1 VVTWLTHTL
10 AEWGLPPELT
20 FVFASIVLLVLLI
33 SWGKIQP
40 FLAFLVASSVAAI
53 LLGLPIDKVPGVLE
67 KGVGNIL
74 GGLLGIV
81 CIGAMFG
88 KLVANSGAAQ
98 KIAMVLMRVFGEKRL
113 TWALMF
119 TGFLVGIPLFYNVG
133 FVLLVPLVFSV
144 VQQTKV
150 PPIYL
155 GIPMFASLSVTH
167 GFLPPHP
174 APTAMLPIFGA
185 DIGTTLMYGMIVAL
199 PAMICAG
206 PLYAR
211 LFRNIESKPITLF
224 VAPLRPENELPSTFN
239 CFGSALLP
247 VALIACSMAVSKAP
261 ESWQPMLMFWTN
273 PLIVMLLALGVAT
286 YTLGTSRGMKLQQ
299 LMEDYG
305 NSVKD
310 IAVILLIIAGAGT
323 LKEVFVATGVDKN
336 ISAALTDIAID
347 PLVLG
352 WLIAGVIRVSLG
364 SATVAG
370 MTAASLMAPVVA
382 AGGVDPNLMVLAVGA
397 GSLMFSHVNDS
408 GFWMAKEYFNLS
420 LKETIMSWTLME
432 GIVGIVGIIGV
443 LCLEAVLY

>member
-1 VVTWLTHTL
+1 V
-10 AEWGLPPELT
+10 EL
-20 FVFASIVLLVLLI
+20 VYVLGSIVLLVLLI
-33 SWGKIQP
+33 SWGRVQP
-40 FLAFLVASSVAAI
+40 FLAFLVAAAAAAV
-53 LLGLPIDKVPGVLE
+53 LLGLPLDKVPGVLE
-67 KGVGNIL
+67 KGMGNIMA
-74 GGLLGIV
+74 GLLGIV

-88 KLVANSGAAQ
+88 KLVAESGAAQ
-98 KIAMVLMRVFGEKRL
+98 KIAMVLMRVFGEKHL

-174 APTAMLPIFGA
+174 APTAMLPMFGA
-185 DIGTTLMYGMIVAL
+185 DMGLTLFYGFIVAV
-199 PAMICAG
+199 PAMVIAG
-206 PLYAR
+206 PLFAR
-211 LFRNIESKPITLF
+211 LFRHAQARPITLF
-224 VAPLRPENELPSTFN
+224 VAPLRPESELPSAFN
-239 CFGSALLP
+239 CFASALLP
-247 VALIACSMAVSKAP
+247 VVLIALSLWETFVAP
-261 ESWQPMLMFWTN
+261 VPPPYAPAFRFFTN
-273 PLIVMLLALGVAT
+273 PLIVMLLSLAIAT
-286 YTLGTSRGMKLQQ
+286 WTLGLSRGMGIQKL
-299 LMEDYG
+299 MDEYG

-336 ISAALTDIAID
+336 ISDLLTGIAID

-370 MTAASLMAPVVA
+370 MTAAGLMSPVVA
-382 AGGVDPNLMVLAVGA
+382 SSGVDPNLMVLAVGA

-420 LKETIMSWTLME
+420 LEETLRSWTIME
-432 GIVGIVGIIGV
+432 GIVGIVGILGV
-443 LCLEAVLY
+443 LALNAVIH

>member
-1 VVTWLTHTL
+1 M
-10 AEWGLPPELT
+10 ELWY
-20 FVFASIVLLVLLI
+20 VFGAIVLLVLLI
-33 SWGKIQP
+33 SVGKVQP
-40 FLAFLVASSVAAI
+40 FLAFLVSSSVAAI

-67 KGVGNIL
+67 KGIGNIL
-74 GGLLGIV
+74 GGLIIVV

-88 KLVANSGAAQ
+88 KLVAESGAAQ
-98 KIAMVLMRVFGEKRL
+98 KIAMVLMRLFGEKNL

-185 DIGTTLMYGMIVAL
+185 DIGTTLMYGFIVAL
-199 PAMICAG
+199 PAMILAG

-211 LFRNIESKPITLF
+211 LFRNVESKPITLF
-224 VAPLRPENELPSTFN
+224 VAPLKPESELPSAFN
-239 CFGSALLP
+239 CFASALLP
-247 VALIACSMAVSKAP
+247 VVLIALSMAVPKAP
-261 ESWQPMLMFWTN
+261 VDWQPLLKFFTN
-273 PLIVMLLALGVAT
+273 QNIVMLLSLAIAT
-286 YTLGTSRGMKLQQ
+286 YTLGVSRGMKLGP
-299 LMEDYG
+299 LMDGYG

-323 LKEVFVATGVDKN
+323 LKEVFAATGADKI
-336 ISAALTDIAID
+336 ISATVTGIEVN
-347 PLVLG
+347 PLILG
-352 WLIAGVIRVSLG
+352 WFIAGVIRVSLG

-370 MTAASLMAPVVA
+370 MTAAGIMGPVVLA
-382 AGGVDPNLMVLAVGA
+382 SGGSVDPNLMVLAVGA

-420 LKETIMSWTLME
+420 LKETLLSWTLME
-432 GIVGIVGIIGV
+432 GIVGFVGLAGV
-443 LCLEAVLY
+443 LILNAIIH

>member
-1 VVTWLTHTL
+1 MEMVY
-10 AEWGLPPELT
+10 
-20 FVFASIVLLVLLI
+20 VFASIVLLVLLI

-40 FLAFLVASSVAAI
+40 FLAFLVASSVAAV
-53 LLGLPIDKVPGVLE
+53 LLGLPAEKVPGVLE
-67 KGVGNIL
+67 KGIGNL
-74 GGLLGIV
+74 LAGLLAIV

-98 KIAMVLMRVFGEKRL
+98 KIAMVLMRLFGEKYL

-144 VQQTKV
+144 VQQTRV

-174 APTAMLPIFGA
+174 APTAMLPMFGA
-185 DIGTTLMYGMIVAL
+185 DIATTLLYGLVVAV
-199 PAMICAG
+199 PAMIIAG
-206 PLYAR
+206 PVFAG
-211 LFRNIESKPITLF
+211 LFRNVKSNPITLF
-224 VAPLRPENELPSTFN
+224 VAPLRPEHELPSAFN
-239 CFGSALLP
+239 CFASAMLP
-247 VALIACSMAVSKAP
+247 VVLIACSMLVPLAP
-261 ESWQPMLMFWTN
+261 EHMQSMLKFWTN
-273 PLIVMLLALGVAT
+273 PLIVMLLSLAVAT
-286 YTLGTSRGMKLQQ
+286 WTLGLSRGMKIQP
-299 LMEDYG
+299 LMDDYG

-323 LKEVFVATGVDKN
+323 LKEVFVATGVDKQ
-336 ISAALTDIAID
+336 ISETLTGIAID
-347 PLVLG
+347 PLILG
-352 WLIAGVIRVSLG
+352 WLIAGIIRVSLG

-370 MTAASLMAPVVA
+370 MTAAGLMAPVVMSTD
-382 AGGVDPNLMVLAVGA
+382 VDPNLMVLAIGA

-420 LKETIMSWTLME
+420 LKDTLKSWTLME
-432 GIVGIVGIIGV
+432 GIVGVVGIIGV
-443 LCLEAVLY
+443 LILEAMLY

>member
-1 VVTWLTHTL
+1 MEL
-10 AEWGLPPELT
+10 AYVG
-20 FVFASIVLLVLLI
+20 ASIVLLVLLI
-33 SWGKIQP
+33 SWGKVQP

-53 LLGLPIDKVPGVLE
+53 LLGLPMEEVPKVLE
-67 KGVGNIL
+67 KGIGSIL
-74 GGLLGIV
+74 GGLITVV

-98 KIAMVLMRVFGEKRL
+98 KIAMVLMRLFGEKHL
-113 TWALMF
+113 TWAMMF

-155 GIPMFASLSVTH
+155 GVPMFASLSVTH

-174 APTAMLPIFGA
+174 APTAMLPLFGA
-185 DIGTTLMYGMIVAL
+185 EIGMTLFYGILVAL
-199 PAMICAG
+199 PAMIIAG
-206 PLYAR
+206 PVFAR
-211 LFRNIESKPITLF
+211 LFRNVKSNPITLF
-224 VAPLRPENELPSTFN
+224 VAPLRPESDLPSAFN
-239 CFGSALLP
+239 CFASALLP
-247 VALIACSMAVSKAP
+247 VVLIACSMAVPLAP
-261 ESWQPMLMFWTN
+261 PEWHSALKFWTN
-273 PLIVMLLALGVAT
+273 QNIVMLVSLAIAT
-286 YTLGTSRGMKLQQ
+286 YSLGLSRGMKIGP
-299 LMEDYG
+299 LMDDYG

-323 LKEVFVATGVDKN
+323 LKEVFTATGVDKN
-336 ISAALTDIAID
+336 ISEALKGIPID
-347 PLVLG
+347 PLILG

-370 MTAASLMAPVVA
+370 MTAAGLMMPVVK

-420 LKETIMSWTLME
+420 LKETLKSWTLME

-443 LCLEAVLY
+443 LILEAVIT

>member
-1 VVTWLTHTL
+1 MEMVY
-10 AEWGLPPELT
+10 
-20 FVFASIVLLVLLI
+20 VFASIVLLVLLI
-33 SWGKIQP
+33 SWAKIQP
-40 FLAFLVASSVAAI
+40 FLAFLVASSVAAL
-53 LLGLPIDKVPGVLE
+53 LLGLPAEKVPGVLE
-67 KGVGNIL
+67 KGIGNLL

-98 KIAMVLMRVFGEKRL
+98 KIAMVLMRLFGEKHV
-113 TWALMF
+113 TWAMMF

-150 PPIYL
+150 PPIYV
-155 GIPMFASLSVTH
+155 GVPMFASLSVTH

-185 DIGTTLMYGMIVAL
+185 DISTTLMYGIVVAL
-199 PAMICAG
+199 PAMIIAG
-206 PLYAR
+206 PVFAR
-211 LFRNIESKPITLF
+211 LFRHVKSNPITLF
-224 VAPLRPENELPSTFN
+224 VAPLRPESELPSAFN

-247 VALIACSMAVSKAP
+247 VALIACSMAVPQAP
-261 ESWQPMLMFWTN
+261 EHLQSMLRFWTN
-273 PLIVMLLALGVAT
+273 PLIVMLLSLAVAT
-286 YTLGTSRGMKLQQ
+286 YTLGLSRGLKIGP
-299 LMEDYG
+299 LMDDYG

-323 LKEVFVATGVDKN
+323 LKEVFVATGVDKQ
-336 ISAALTDIAID
+336 ISASLTSIPID
-347 PLVLG
+347 PLILG

-370 MTAASLMAPVVA
+370 MTAAGLMAPVVA
-382 AGGVDPNLMVLAVGA
+382 TAHVDPNLMVLAVGA

-420 LKETIMSWTLME
+420 LKDTLKSWTLME
-432 GIVGIVGIIGV
+432 GIVGVVGIIGV
-443 LCLEAVLY
+443 LILEALIH

>member
-1 VVTWLTHTL
+1 MVY
-10 AEWGLPPELT
+10 
-20 FVFASIVLLVLLI
+20 VFASIVLLVLLI

-40 FLAFLVASSVAAI
+40 FLAFLVASSVAAV
-53 LLGLPIDKVPGVLE
+53 LLGLPAEKVPAVLE
-67 KGVGNIL
+67 KGIGNLL
-74 GGLLGIV
+74 GGLLAIV

-98 KIAMVLMRVFGEKRL
+98 KIAMVPMRMFGEKHL

-119 TGFLVGIPLFYNVG
+119 TGFLVGVPLFYNVG

-174 APTAMLPIFGA
+174 APTAMLPMFGA
-185 DIGTTLMYGMIVAL
+185 DIATTLLYGLIVAV
-199 PAMICAG
+199 PAMIIAG
-206 PLYAR
+206 PVFAG
-211 LFRNIESKPITLF
+211 LFRRVKSNPITLF
-224 VAPLRPENELPSTFN
+224 VAPLRPESELPSGFN
-239 CFGSALLP
+239 CFASALLP
-247 VALIACSMAVSKAP
+247 VVLIACSMLVPLAP
-261 ESWQPMLMFWTN
+261 AEMQSALRFWTN
-273 PLIVMLLALGVAT
+273 PLIVMLLSLAVAT
-286 YTLGTSRGMKLQQ
+286 WTLGLSRGMKIGP
-299 LMEDYG
+299 LMDEYG

-323 LKEVFVATGVDKN
+323 LKEVFVASGVDRQ
-336 ISAALTDIAID
+336 ISDTLTGIAID

-352 WLIAGVIRVSLG
+352 WLIAGIIRVSLG

-370 MTAASLMAPVVA
+370 MTAAGLMAPVVMSTD
-382 AGGVDPNLMVLAVGA
+382 VDPNLMVLAVGA

-420 LKETIMSWTLME
+420 LKDTLKSWTLME
-432 GIVGIVGIIGV
+432 GIVGVVGIIGV
-443 LCLEAVLY
+443 LILEAVIS

>member
-1 VVTWLTHTL
+1 MEITY
-10 AEWGLPPELT
+10 
-20 FVFASIVLLVLLI
+20 VFASIVLLVLLI
-33 SWGKIQP
+33 SWGKVQP

-67 KGVGNIL
+67 KGIGNIL

-98 KIAMVLMRVFGEKRL
+98 KIAMVLMRVFGEKHL

-174 APTAMLPIFGA
+174 APTAMLPMFGA
-185 DIGTTLMYGMIVAL
+185 DIGTTLFYGLIVAL
-199 PAMICAG
+199 PAMIIAG
-206 PLYAR
+206 PMFAAAVPQREVQSDHAVRGAAAAR
-211 LFRNIESKPITLF
+211 ERTAERVQL
-224 VAPLRPENELPSTFN
+224 LRQRAAA
-239 CFGSALLP
+239 GGADRLLDGR
-247 VALIACSMAVSKAP
+247 AAARRKR
-261 ESWQPMLMFWTN
+261 WQPALKFWTN
-273 PLIVMLLALGVAT
+273 PLIVMLLSLAVAT
-286 YTLGTSRGMKLQQ
+286 YTLGLSRGMKMQP
-299 LMEDYG
+299 LMDDYG

-336 ISAALTDIAID
+336 ISAALTGIADRSAGARLADRRRD
-347 PLVLG
+347 P
-352 WLIAGVIRVSLG
+352 R
-364 SATVAG
+364 VAG
-370 MTAASLMAPVVA
+370 LGHRRRHDRRGPHGAGGRQRAASTRTSWCSPSAPVV
-382 AGGVDPNLMVLAVGA
+382 
-397 GSLMFSHVNDS
+397 
-408 GFWMAKEYFNLS
+408 
-420 LKETIMSWTLME
+420 
-432 GIVGIVGIIGV
+432 
-443 LCLEAVLY
+443 

>member
-1 VVTWLTHTL
+1 MEMVY
-10 AEWGLPPELT
+10 
-20 FVFASIVLLVLLI
+20 VFASIVLLVLLI
-33 SWGKIQP
+33 SWGKVQP
-40 FLAFLVASSVAAI
+40 FLAFLVASSVAGV
-53 LLGLPIDKVPGVLE
+53 LLGLPAEKVPGVLE
-67 KGVGNIL
+67 KGIGNLL

-98 KIAMVLMRVFGEKRL
+98 KIAMVLMRLFGEKHL

-174 APTAMLPIFGA
+174 APTAMLPMFNA
-185 DIGTTLMYGMIVAL
+185 DIATTLLYGLIVAV
-199 PAMICAG
+199 PAMIIAG
-206 PLYAR
+206 PVFAS
-211 LFRNIESKPITLF
+211 LFRNVKSNPITLF
-224 VAPLRPENELPSTFN
+224 VAPLRPEHELPSAFN
-239 CFGSALLP
+239 CFASALLP
-247 VALIACSMAVSKAP
+247 VVVIACSMLVPLAP
-261 ESWQPMLMFWTN
+261 EDLQSTLKFWTH
-273 PLIVMLLALGVAT
+273 PLIVMLLSLAVAT
-286 YTLGTSRGMKLQQ
+286 WTLGLSRGMGMQQ
-299 LMEDYG
+299 LMDDYG

-323 LKEVFVATGVDKN
+323 LKEVFVATGADKE
-336 ISAALTDIAID
+336 ISASLTSIAID
-347 PLVLG
+347 PLILG
-352 WLIAGVIRVSLG
+352 WLIAGIIRVSLG

-370 MTAASLMAPVVA
+370 MTAAGLMMPVVA
-382 AGGVDPNLMVLAVGA
+382 STGVDPNLMVLAIGA

-420 LKETIMSWTLME
+420 LKDTLKSWTLME
-432 GIVGIVGIIGV
+432 GIVGVVGIIGV
-443 LCLEAVLY
+443 LILESILY

>member
-1 VVTWLTHTL
+1 MEIWY
-10 AEWGLPPELT
+10 
-20 FVFASIVLLVLLI
+20 VFASIVLLVVLI
-33 SWGKIQP
+33 SWGKVQP
-40 FLAFLVASSVAAI
+40 FLAFLVASSVAAV
-53 LLGLPIDKVPGVLE
+53 LLGLPLDKIPGVLE

-98 KIAMVLMRVFGEKRL
+98 KIAMVLMRVFGEKHL
-113 TWALMF
+113 TWAMMF
-119 TGFLVGIPLFYNVG
+119 TGLAVGIPLFYNVG

-150 PPIYL
+150 PPIYV

-174 APTAMLPIFGA
+174 APTAMLPMFGA
-185 DIGTTLMYGMIVAL
+185 DIGKTLFYGLIVAL

-211 LFRNIESKPITLF
+211 LFRNVKSNPITLF
-224 VAPLRPENELPSTFN
+224 VAPLRPEGELPSTFN
-239 CFGSALLP
+239 CFASALLP
-247 VALIACSMAVSKAP
+247 VALIACSMGVPYAP
-261 ESWQPMLMFWTN
+261 EYVQSALKFWTN
-273 PLIVMLLALGVAT
+273 PLIVMLLALAVAT
-286 YTLGTSRGMKLQQ
+286 YSLGLSRGLKLQQ
-299 LMEDYG
+299 LMDDYG

-323 LKEVFVATGVDKN
+323 LKEVFVATNVDKN
-336 ISAALTDIAID
+336 ISELLTGISID
-347 PLVLG
+347 PLLLG

-370 MTAASLMAPVVA
+370 MTAAGLMAPVVA
-382 AGGVDPNLMVLAVGA
+382 NNPHVDPNLMVLAIGA

-420 LKETIMSWTLME
+420 IKDTIKSWTLME
-432 GIVGIVGIIGV
+432 GIVGVVGIAGV
-443 LCLEAVLY
+443 LILERFV

>member
-1 VVTWLTHTL
+1 M
-10 AEWGLPPELT
+10 ELWY
-20 FVFASIVLLVLLI
+20 VFGAIVLLVLLI

-40 FLAFLVASSVAAI
+40 FLAFLIASAVAAG
-53 LLGLPIDKVPGVLE
+53 LLGLKLDQIPGVLE
-67 KGVGNIL
+67 KGIGNIMA
-74 GGLLGIV
+74 GLLGIV

-98 KIAMVLMRVFGEKRL
+98 KIAMVLMRVFGEKHL

-174 APTAMLPIFGA
+174 APTAMLPMFDA
-185 DIGTTLMYGMIVAL
+185 DIGKTLMYGMIVAL
-199 PAMICAG
+199 PAMIIAG

-211 LFRNIESKPITLF
+211 LFRNVESKPITLF
-224 VAPLRPENELPSTFN
+224 VAPLRPEGELPSTFN
-239 CFGSALLP
+239 CFASALLP
-247 VALIACSMAVSKAP
+247 VALIACSMAVSKAS
-261 ESWQPMLMFWTN
+261 EAWQPALKFWTN
-273 PLIVMLLALGVAT
+273 PLIVMLVSLGIAT
-286 YTLGTSRGMKLQQ
+286 YTLGLSRGMKIQS
-299 LMEDYG
+299 LMDDYG

-336 ISAALTDIAID
+336 ISAALTGIAID
-347 PLVLG
+347 PLILG

-370 MTAASLMAPVVA
+370 MTAAGLMAPVVA
-382 AGGVDPNLMVLAVGA
+382 TGNVDPNLMVLAVGA

-420 LKETIMSWTLME
+420 LKETLKSWTLME

-443 LCLEAVLY
+443 LILEAVIS

>member
-1 VVTWLTHTL
+1 MEMVY
-10 AEWGLPPELT
+10 
-20 FVFASIVLLVLLI
+20 VFSSIVLLVLLI
-33 SWGKIQP
+33 SWGKVQP
-40 FLAFLVASSVAAI
+40 FLAFLVASSVAGV
-53 LLGLPIDKVPGVLE
+53 LLGLPAEKVPGVLE
-67 KGVGNIL
+67 KGIGNLL

-98 KIAMVLMRVFGEKRL
+98 KIAMVLMRLFGEKHL

-174 APTAMLPIFGA
+174 APTAMLPMFGA
-185 DIGTTLMYGMIVAL
+185 DIATTLLYGLIVAV
-199 PAMICAG
+199 PAMVIAG
-206 PLYAR
+206 PVFAG
-211 LFRNIESKPITLF
+211 LFRNVKSNPITLF
-224 VAPLRPENELPSTFN
+224 VAPLRPEHELPSAFN
-239 CFGSALLP
+239 CFASALLP
-247 VALIACSMAVSKAP
+247 VVVIACSMLVPMAP
-261 ESWQPMLMFWTN
+261 ESLQSTLKFWTN
-273 PLIVMLLALGVAT
+273 PLIVMLLSLAVAT
-286 YTLGTSRGMKLQQ
+286 WTLGLSRGMQMQ
-299 LMEDYG
+299 ALMDDYG

-323 LKEVFVATGVDKN
+323 LKEVFVATGADQE
-336 ISAALTDIAID
+336 ISASLTSIAID
-347 PLVLG
+347 PLILG
-352 WLIAGVIRVSLG
+352 WLIAGIIRVSLG

-370 MTAASLMAPVVA
+370 MTAAGLMMPVVA
-382 AGGVDPNLMVLAVGA
+382 STGVDPNLMVLAVGA

-420 LKETIMSWTLME
+420 LKDTLKSWTLME
-432 GIVGIVGIIGV
+432 GIVGVVGIIGV
-443 LCLEAVLY
+443 LILEAILY

>member
-1 VVTWLTHTL
+1 VEI
-10 AEWGLPPELT
+10 AY
-20 FVFASIVLLVLLI
+20 VFASIVLLVLLI
-33 SWGKIQP
+33 SWGKVQP

-53 LLGLPIDKVPGVLE
+53 LLGLPMDKVPGVLE
-67 KGVGNIL
+67 KGIGNIL
-74 GGLLGIV
+74 GGLLAVV

-98 KIAMVLMRVFGEKRL
+98 KIAMVLMRVFGEKHL
-113 TWALMF
+113 TWAMMF

-174 APTAMLPIFGA
+174 APTAMLDVFGA
-185 DIGTTLMYGMIVAL
+185 EIGTTLMYGLIVAL
-199 PAMICAG
+199 PAMIIAG
-206 PLYAR
+206 PVFAR
-211 LFRNIESKPITLF
+211 LFRNVPSRPLTLF
-224 VAPLRPENELPSTFN
+224 VAPLRPESELPSAFN
-239 CFGSALLP
+239 CFASALLP
-247 VALIACSMAVSKAP
+247 VVLIACSMAVKFAP
-261 ESWQPMLMFWTN
+261 EAWQPPLKFFTN
-273 PLIVMLLALGVAT
+273 QNIVMLVSLAIAT
-286 YTLGTSRGMKLQQ
+286 YTLGLARGMKIQP
-299 LMEDYG
+299 LMDDYG

-323 LKEVFVATGVDKN
+323 LKEVFTATGVDKN
-336 ISAALTDIAID
+336 ISAALTGIPID

-370 MTAASLMAPVVA
+370 MTAASLMKPVVIA
-382 AGGVDPNLMVLAVGA
+382 AHVHPSLMVLAVGA

-408 GFWMAKEYFNLS
+408 GFWMAKEYFNLT
-420 LKETIMSWTLME
+420 LKETLRSWTLME

-443 LCLEAVLY
+443 LILEQVIR

>member
-1 VVTWLTHTL
+1 VVAWLTHTL
-10 AEWGLPPELT
+10 AGWGLPPELT

-53 LLGLPIDKVPGVLE
+53 LLGLPVDKVPGVLE

-98 KIAMVLMRVFGEKRL
+98 KIAMVLMRVFGEKNL

-185 DIGTTLMYGMIVAL
+185 DISTTLMYGIIVAL

-211 LFRNIESKPITLF
+211 LFRNVESKPITLF
-224 VAPLRPENELPSTFN
+224 VAPLRPESELPSAFN
-239 CFGSALLP
+239 CFASALLP
-247 VALIACSMAVSKAP
+247 VALIACSMGVSKAP
-261 ESWQPMLMFWTN
+261 ESWQPSLLFWTN
-273 PLIVMLLALGVAT
+273 PLIVMLLALAVAT
-286 YTLGTSRGMKLQQ
+286 YTLGTSRGLKLQQ

-443 LCLEAVLY
+443 LCLEAVLF

>member
-1 VVTWLTHTL
+1 MEMVY
-10 AEWGLPPELT
+10 
-20 FVFASIVLLVLLI
+20 VFASIILLVLLI
-33 SWGKIQP
+33 SWGKVQP
-40 FLAFLVASSVAAI
+40 FLAFLVASAVAGA
-53 LLGLPIDKVPGVLE
+53 LLGLPVDKIPGVLE
-67 KGVGNIL
+67 KGIGNL
-74 GGLLGIV
+74 LAGLLAIV

-98 KIAMVLMRVFGEKRL
+98 KIALVLMRAFGEKNA

-144 VQQTKV
+144 VAQTKV

-174 APTAMLPIFGA
+174 APTAMLPLFNA
-185 DIGTTLMYGMIVAL
+185 DMATTLFYGFIVAL
-199 PAMICAG
+199 PAMIIAG
-206 PLYAR
+206 PVYAK
-211 LFRNIESKPITLF
+211 LFRNVQSKPLTLF
-224 VAPLRPENELPSTFN
+224 VAPMRPESELPSAFN
-239 CFGSALLP
+239 CFATALLP
-247 VALIACSMAVSKAP
+247 VALIALSLLDSLFHVIP
-261 ESWQPMLMFWTN
+261 ESALPMFRFLTN
-273 PLIVMLLALGVAT
+273 PLTVMLLSLAIAT
-286 YTLGTSRGMKLQQ
+286 WTLGLSRGMKMQP
-299 LMEDYG
+299 LMDEYG

-323 LKEVFVATGVDKN
+323 LKEVFVATGVDKQ
-336 ISAALTDIAID
+336 ISASLTEIAIN

-352 WLIAGVIRVSLG
+352 WLIAGIIRVSLG

-370 MTAASLMAPVVA
+370 MTAAGLMSPVVA
-382 AGGVDPNLMVLAVGA
+382 STGADPNLMVLAIGA

-432 GIVGIVGIIGV
+432 GIVGVVGIIGV
-443 LCLEAVLY
+443 LILEAVIL

>member
-1 VVTWLTHTL
+1 LEIAYVL
-10 AEWGLPPELT
+10 
-20 FVFASIVLLVLLI
+20 ASIVLLVLLI
-33 SWGKIQP
+33 SWGKVQP
-40 FLAFLVASSVAAI
+40 FLAFLVSSSVAAI
-53 LLGLPIDKVPGVLE
+53 LLGLPMDKVPAVLE
-67 KGVGNIL
+67 KGIGNIL
-74 GGLLGIV
+74 GGLIAVV

-98 KIAMVLMRVFGEKRL
+98 KIAMVLMRLFGEKYL

-174 APTAMLPIFGA
+174 APTAMLPMFGA
-185 DIGTTLMYGMIVAL
+185 NIGTTLFYGLMVAV
-199 PAMICAG
+199 PAMIIAG
-206 PLYAR
+206 PVFAG
-211 LFRNIESKPITLF
+211 LFRNVASRPLTLF
-224 VAPLRPENELPSTFN
+224 VAPLRPESELPSAFN
-239 CFGSALLP
+239 CFASALLP
-247 VALIACSMAVSKAP
+247 VVLIACSMGVPFAP
-261 ESWQPMLMFWTN
+261 EDWQPAFKFWTN
-273 PLIVMLLALGVAT
+273 QNIVMLVSLAIAT
-286 YTLGTSRGMKLQQ
+286 YTLGLSRGMKVQA
-299 LMEDYG
+299 LMDDYG
-305 NSVKD
+305 SSVKD

-336 ISAALTDIAID
+336 ISDALTGISID

-370 MTAASLMAPVVA
+370 MTAAGLMAPVVA
-382 AGGVDPNLMVLAVGA
+382 NNVHVDPNLMVLAIGA

-408 GFWMAKEYFNLS
+408 GFWMAKEYFNLT
-420 LKETIMSWTLME
+420 LKETLKSWTVME

-443 LCLEAVLY
+443 LILEAVLH

>member
-1 VVTWLTHTL
+1 
-10 AEWGLPPELT
+10 
-20 FVFASIVLLVLLI
+20 VLLVLLI
-33 SWGKIQP
+33 SWGKVQP
-40 FLAFLVASSVAAI
+40 FLAFLVSSSVAAV
-53 LLGLPIDKVPGVLE
+53 LLKLPIDKVPGVLE
-67 KGVGNIL
+67 KGIGNIL

-98 KIAMVLMRVFGEKRL
+98 KIAMVLMRLFGEKYL

-144 VQQTKV
+144 VQQTKL

-155 GIPMFASLSVTH
+155 GIPLFASLSVTH
-167 GFLPPHP
+167 GYLPPHP

-185 DIGTTLMYGMIVAL
+185 DMGKTLFYGILVAL

-211 LFRNIESKPITLF
+211 LFRNVQAKPITLF
-224 VAPLRPENELPSTFN
+224 VAPLRPESELPSAFN
-239 CFGSALLP
+239 CFASALLP
-247 VALIACSMAVSKAP
+247 VALIACSMAVPLAP
-261 ESWQPMLMFWTN
+261 DAWRAQLAFWTH
-273 PLIVMLLALGVAT
+273 PLVVMLLALAVAT
-286 YTLGTSRGMKLQQ
+286 YTLGLSRGLKIRQ
-299 LMEDYG
+299 LMDDYG

-323 LKEVFVATGVDKN
+323 LKEVFVATKVDRN
-336 ISAALTDIAID
+336 ISDLLTGISIN

-352 WLIAGVIRVSLG
+352 WLMAGVIRVSLG

-370 MTAASLMAPVVA
+370 MTAAGLMAPVVA
-382 AGGVDPNLMVLAVGA
+382 NAHVDPNLMVLAVGA

-420 LKETIMSWTLME
+420 IKETILSWTLME

-443 LCLEAVLY
+443 LILEAVLH